1 MASLLLRVG
10 VCSGKLEENCIFKS
24 VLVLLLV
31 EMGKQR
37 VQNLSATLCCN
48 YREQHRCGCIFH
60 ASPASWPPSCATPPH
75 HRDPLCAAL
84 IYLATIGR
92 DPGGGNFSI
101 FNSAQ
106 EAEVLAVYLTF
117 FDVRS

>member
-1 MASLLLRVG
+1 LEQGIIEKVELTASLLLRVG

-48 YREQHRCGCIFH
+48 YREQVFALAISAAQNSGSRSIYQ
-60 ASPASWPPSCATPPH
+60 PAGT
-75 HRDPLCAAL
+75 
-84 IYLATIGR
+84 IYCKQIE
-92 DPGGGNFSI
+92 I
-101 FNSAQ
+101 
-106 EAEVLAVYLTF
+106 
-117 FDVRS
+117 